1 MAWPE
6 RRPHD
11 CSVDTETWRIAFQIL
26 SARFPV
32 SKRTP
37 TVCHGLLPSYRLN
50 EATRLT
56 GFICTEKRPHFTWLK
71 IGNSFRVFGFFNWK
85 TKTVRNNKGHTRN
98 PVKVVLPVSGNP
110 EEELSARL
118 FDWSECSDVG
128 RLNVAAPEPN
138 YNGFGAIFNL
148 AIIFPTLCWT

>member
-6 RRPHD
+6 RRLHD

-26 SARFPV
+26 SSRFPV
-32 SKRTP
+32 SRRTP

-56 GFICTEKRPHFTWLK
+56 GFICTEKRLHFTWLK
-71 IGNSFRVFGFFNWK
+71 ICNSFRVFGFFNWK

-98 PVKVVLPVSGNP
+98 PVKVVLPVSGSCP
-110 EEELSARL
+110 QGCLTGQSAVM
-118 FDWSECSDVG
+118 WG
-128 RLNVAAPEPN
+128 GWNVAAPEPN